1 MDPTQ
6 KFLLFLLVG
15 VAATLSLATNSPV
28 PQWPASCTPREREAL
43 LAFKRGITGD
53 PTGRLTSWKRGSHD
67 CCQWRGVRC
76 SNLTGHVLELHLRN
90 NFPRYDEA
98 TALVGHISTSLI
110 SLEHLEHLDL
120 SNNNLVGPAG
130 QFPRFVSSLRNLI
143 YINFSGMPLTGMVPP
158 QLGNITK
165 LQYLDLSHGI
175 GMYST
180 DIQWLTNLPALRYLG
195 LSNVN
200 LSRVSD
206 WPHVVNMNSYLIVLD
221 LSGCSLTSASQSFS
235 QLNLTRLEKLDLS
248 YNNFNQPL
256 AFCWFW
262 NLTSLTYLDLTMNTL
277 SGQFPDSLGDM
288 KALQV
293 FKFWSNG
300 HSIIMPNLLRNLCN
314 LEILDL
320 GGLRSCNITELLDS
334 LMHCLTKRIRKLYLW
349 NNNITGTLP
358 TGVGK
363 FTSLD
368 TLDLSDNQLTGS
380 VPYEISMLTSLAK
393 INLSLNNLTGEITKE
408 HLAGLKS
415 LKSIDLYYNPYLKIV
430 LGDEWLPPFRLEVAR
445 FGSCQLGPMFPSW
458 LQWMVDIKVLDICN
472 TGINDQLPHWFWTI
486 FSRATELVMS
496 SNKISGSL
504 PTNMETMSLEHLL
517 LGSNQI
523 TGVIPILPPNLI
535 WLEIQ
540 NNMLSGSVASKTF
553 GAPQLGFMDLS
564 SNNIT
569 GPISGSICELL
580 NLDYLNLANNH
591 LEGEFPRCIGFKNLE
606 LFHLNNNSLS
616 GKVPSFLKGCKR
628 LKYLDLS
635 QNKFHGRL
643 PSWIGDLPNVERII
657 LNNNLLSGHIPTSI
671 TNLTNLQHL
680 DLSQN
685 KFHGRL
691 SSWIGDLPA
700 IQILLVNNNSF
711 SGYIP
716 TNITNLVK
724 LTQLNLANNNISG
737 ILP

>member
-53 PTGRLTSWKRGSHD
+53 PAGRLTSWKRGSHD

-130 QFPRFVSSLRNLI
+130 RFPRFVSSLRNLI

-206 WPHVVNMNSYLIVLD
+206 WPRVVNMNSYLIVLD

-256 AFCWFW
+256 ASCWFW
-262 NLTSLTYLDLTMNTL
+262 NLTSLTYLDLIMNIL
-277 SGQFPDSLGDM
+277 PGQFPDSLGDM

-293 FKFWSNG
+293 FRFSSNG
-300 HSIIMPNLLRNLCN
+300 HSIIMPNLLQNLCN

-320 GGLRSCNITELLDS
+320 GGLSSCNITELLDS

-349 NNNITGTLP
+349 DNNITGTLP

-368 TLDLSDNQLTGS
+368 TLDLSHNQLTGS

-393 INLSLNNLTGEITKE
+393 IDLSLNNLTGEITEE

-415 LKSIDLYYNPYLKIV
+415 LKSLNLYYNPYLKIV

-458 LQWMVDIKVLDICN
+458 LQWMVNIKELDIWS
-472 TGINDQLPHWFWTI
+472 TGITDQLPHWFWTT
-486 FSRATELVMS
+486 FSKATDLVIS
-496 SNKISGSL
+496 SNNISGSL
-504 PTNMETMSLEHLL
+504 PANMETMSLERLY

-523 TGVIPILPPNLI
+523 TGVIPILPPNLT

-553 GAPQLGFMDLS
+553 GSAPQLVFMDLS
-564 SNNIT
+564 SNNIK
-569 GPISGSICELL
+569 GHIPGSICELQHL
-580 NLDYLNLANNH
+580 QYLNLANNH
-591 LEGEFPRCIGFKNLE
+591 LEGEFPQCIGMTE
-606 LFHLNNNSLS
+606 LQHFILNNNSLS
-616 GKVPSFLKGCKR
+616 GKVPSFLKGCKQ

-643 PSWIGDLPNVERII
+643 PSWIGNFSEVQILI
-657 LNNNLLSGHIPTSI
+657 LNNNSFSGHIPTSI
-671 TNLTNLQHL
+671 TNL
-680 DLSQN
+680 
-685 KFHGRL
+685 
-691 SSWIGDLPA
+691 A
-700 IQILLVNNNSF
+700 
-711 SGYIP
+711 
-716 TNITNLVK
+716 K
-724 LTQLNLANNNISG
+724 LARLNLANNNISG
-737 ILP
+737 VLP